1 MPTVAKSGPV
11 RPTSKSP
18 GQPCPRC
25 GGSGF
30 LRYDVPYGDP
40 NFGKLRQCPDCT
52 TVAGRQAR
60 ALQNISSLRG
70 KLLTYS
76 FANFHEVEGAKPA
89 YDAALVFAQNPQGW
103 LVIHGKNGNGK
114 THLAA
119 AMANRLRQR
128 NIAVMFLNVADLLD
142 YLRNA
147 FAPRHEYDDSSLSF
161 EERFDAIKNAPVLI
175 LDDFG
180 AESETQWANEKLYQ
194 ILNHRTD
201 LGLPTVVT
209 TNLQLMDI
217 EARLRSRLGNQ
228 LLGKVVLNGAL
239 DYRLGERS

>member
-1 MPTVAKSGPV
+1 
-11 RPTSKSP
+11 
-18 GQPCPRC
+18 
-25 GGSGF
+25 

-40 NFGKLRQCPDCT
+40 DFGKLRKCPDCN
-52 TVAGRQAR
+52 TVAGREVQ
-60 ALQNISSLRG
+60 ALQNMSSLRG

-76 FANFHEVEGAKPA
+76 FKSDSFHAVEGAKQA
-89 YDAALVFAQNPQGW
+89 FDAAVAFANNPQGW
-103 LVIHGKNGNGK
+103 LVIHGENGNGK

-119 AMANRLRQR
+119 AIANYLRQHSV
-128 NIAVMFLNVADLLD
+128 AVMFLNVPDLLD

-147 FAPRHEYDDSSLSF
+147 FAPRHEWDDSNLSF
-161 EERFDAIKNAPVLI
+161 EERFDAIKSAPVLI

-194 ILNHRTD
+194 ILNYRTD

-209 TNLQLMDI
+209 TNLKLAAI
-217 EARLRSRLGNQ
+217 EARLRSRLGNR
-228 LLGKVVLNGAL
+228 LIGKIVYDGAP